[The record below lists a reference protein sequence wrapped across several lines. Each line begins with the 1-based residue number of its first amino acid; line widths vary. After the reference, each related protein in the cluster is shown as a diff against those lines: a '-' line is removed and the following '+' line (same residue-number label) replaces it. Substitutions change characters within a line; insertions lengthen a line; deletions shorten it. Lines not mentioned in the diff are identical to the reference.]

1 MHTLPKKKIKKSDL
15 FSYPSQCKSL
25 KHEITHFQRMYV
37 PHNLNTNLTAAAQQ
51 VGIFILLLGI
61 RNFGSESVSKNK

>member
-1 MHTLPKKKIKKSDL
+1 
-15 FSYPSQCKSL
+15 
-25 KHEITHFQRMYV
+25 MYV